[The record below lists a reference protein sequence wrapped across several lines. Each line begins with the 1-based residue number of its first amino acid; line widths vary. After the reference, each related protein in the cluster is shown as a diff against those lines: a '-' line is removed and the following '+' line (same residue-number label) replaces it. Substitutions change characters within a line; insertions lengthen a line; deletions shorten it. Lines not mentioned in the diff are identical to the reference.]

1 MKSIIMPNK
10 NASCGA
16 ECVNKGKEKTGLAF
30 LWCHSFALVS
40 PELHD
45 SRRDAEKMVGRSE
58 E

>member
-1 MKSIIMPNK
+1 MPNK